1 MSLSHWLLF
10 VFYAMMST
18 IALLLMKSGLSSP
31 SFHGQL
37 HPMISISFSYR
48 LILGV
53 ALYIASFVT
62 WLLIIRHASVV
73 IAYPLSIGLIQLFLM
88 VGSHLFLHSRL
99 TLMTIL
105 GSILVLAGVVLL
117 SMGTV

>member
-18 IALLLMKSGLSSP
+18 LALLLMKSGLSSP
-31 SFHGQL
+31 SFHVQF
-37 HPMISISFSYR
+37 HPTVSLSFNYR
-48 LILGV
+48 LILGII
-53 ALYIASFVT
+53 LYIASFLT

-88 VGSHLFLHSRL
+88 VGSHLIFHSRL
-99 TLMTIL
+99 TLVTIV

-117 SMGTV
+117 SMSTV